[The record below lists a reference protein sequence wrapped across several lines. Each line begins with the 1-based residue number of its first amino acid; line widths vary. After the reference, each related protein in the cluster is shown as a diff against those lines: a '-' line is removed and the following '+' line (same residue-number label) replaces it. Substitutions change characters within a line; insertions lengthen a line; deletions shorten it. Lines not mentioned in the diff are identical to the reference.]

1 MFENYIVDSN
11 YATIEDAEKRAVLL
25 ANITPKGY
33 DIFTTQNSGTTYAEA
48 IKALETDCSER
59 FSKTY
64 AVYNFRKLRQE
75 TGQDVSTFAGTLI
88 SAAQQC
94 DFGGQV
100 DAEVKQQL
108 ISGIREPRIC
118 QELLFMAD
126 TETLENVLK
135 RAKQMETSVCEQG
148 GMSQVGSTDSG
159 AFALNRNKTTPRTQK
174 TGPASSTFI
183 CKYCGRSQK
192 HRSKEDC
199 TSWGKKCKKCDQ
211 PNHFA
216 AVCKSSTSKVGY
228 SNMRG
233 TSQGAKTHVAWVVAD
248 EVACLESLV
257 GFASTQAGAP
267 KLLDG
272 TTDGK
277 KERWLVDSG
286 SPSTLLSLKCA
297 QELGLQWLQVTGSD
311 TLKSATGSKLVEVGR
326 VNCSLSI
333 SGHSF
338 TVPVRVIE
346 NLSFG
351 AILGRDSL
359 SNFSQVTLKT
369 SDSGR
374 HLVLAA
380 HTEKAGVAEILK
392 ECKDVFDKSL
402 KDSKLNI
409 EPEPTNDLTDDAV
422 PIRSPS
428 RSYSPE
434 DREVIRKTVKSLL
447 ENGIVEE
454 SRSQWRSQSVIV
466 SKPGGGKRMT
476 VDYSC
481 TVNKFGK
488 LDAFPLPLIS
498 DLIQKVGKYKYFSV
512 VDITQAYHQVPLVKE
527 EMEKTAF
534 EALGKL
540 LQYTRL
546 CFGVGN
552 AVLKFQ
558 WTMVLCFDDIPGV
571 FIYLD
576 DIVICGNTIQE
587 HNANLRAFLQR
598 CRELNVSLNSK
609 KCSFGQSELN
619 WLGYV
624 ISEGTFK
631 PDCERTKSLKEY
643 KEPTNMKELERFL
656 GKANYYSKFV
666 SRFAELASTLQYLKN
681 SGQFQWSSRLADTF
695 RAVKAAILES
705 FLTVPDFNQE
715 FVLETDASGIAMAGV
730 LTQHGC
736 PVAVASSVYQPP
748 SSRGLQLS
756 LKL

>member
-1 MFENYIVDSN
+1 MPDTVFRHHIKPAAQFNPDDKTVKWKLWRQMFENYMVASN
-11 YATIEDAEKRAVLL
+11 YATLEDAEKRAVLL
-25 ANITPKGY
+25 ANITPKCY
-33 DIFTTQNSGTTYAEA
+33 EIFMTLNSGTTYAAA
-48 IKALETDCSER
+48 IKALETYYGER

-75 TGQDVSTFAGTLI
+75 TGQDVSTFASTLI

-118 QELLFMAD
+118 QELLLMAD

-135 RAKQMETSVCEQG
+135 RAKQLETSVCEQG
-148 GMSQVGSTDSG
+148 GMSHVSSTDSG
-159 AFALNRNKTTPRTQK
+159 TFALKRNKTTPRTQK

-183 CKYCGRSQK
+183 CKYCGRNQK

-199 TSWGKKCKKCDQ
+199 TAWGKKCKKCGK

-233 TSQGAKTHVAWVVAD
+233 TSQGAKTHVAGVVAD
-248 EVACLESLV
+248 EVACLDSLV

-272 TTDGK
+272 TIDGK
-277 KERWLVDSG
+277 NVRWLVDSG

-297 QELGLQWLQVTGSD
+297 QELGLQWPQVTGSD
-311 TLKSATGSKLVEVGR
+311 TLKSATGSELVEVGR

-369 SDSGR
+369 SDSGP

-380 HTEKAGVAEILK
+380 HSEMAGVAEILK
-392 ECKDVFDKSL
+392 EYEDVFDKSL

-409 EPEPTNDLTDDAV
+409 EPEPIIDLTDDAV

-434 DREVIRKTVKSLL
+434 DQEVIRKTVKLLL

-454 SRSQWRSQSVIV
+454 SRSQWRSQPVIV
-466 SKPGGGKRMT
+466 SKRGGGKRMT
-476 VDYSC
+476 VDYSM
-481 TVNKFGK
+481 
-488 LDAFPLPLIS
+488 L
-498 DLIQKVGKYKYFSV
+498 
-512 VDITQAYHQVPLVKE
+512 
-527 EMEKTAF
+527 
-534 EALGKL
+534 
-540 LQYTRL
+540 
-546 CFGVGN
+546 
-552 AVLKFQ
+552 
-558 WTMVLCFDDIPGV
+558 
-571 FIYLD
+571 
-576 DIVICGNTIQE
+576 
-587 HNANLRAFLQR
+587 
-598 CRELNVSLNSK
+598 
-609 KCSFGQSELN
+609 
-619 WLGYV
+619 
-624 ISEGTFK
+624 
-631 PDCERTKSLKEY
+631 
-643 KEPTNMKELERFL
+643 
-656 GKANYYSKFV
+656 
-666 SRFAELASTLQYLKN
+666 STLP
-681 SGQFQWSSRLADTF
+681 RLTI
-695 RAVKAAILES
+695 KC
-705 FLTVPDFNQE
+705 
-715 FVLETDASGIAMAGV
+715 
-730 LTQHGC
+730 H
-736 PVAVASSVYQPP
+736 
-748 SSRGLQLS
+748 
-756 LKL
+756 